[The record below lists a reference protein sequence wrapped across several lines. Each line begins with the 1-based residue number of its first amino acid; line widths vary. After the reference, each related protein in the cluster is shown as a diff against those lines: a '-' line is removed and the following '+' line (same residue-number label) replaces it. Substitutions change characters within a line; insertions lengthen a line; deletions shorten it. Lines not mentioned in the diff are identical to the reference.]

1 MTPLAPARPL
11 RRVLACA
18 PCSTTCCDAL
28 FVPLLTCQA
37 QDEKKEYPSEH
48 THADNDVPP
57 KKLEENEEEDEDIDA
72 LIEEL
77 ESQDAGIDAEEEEV
91 TQPGGARPVA
101 EDLLQ
106 TDTRTGL
113 TSAEVLSRRKKFGM
127 NQMKGMSRRK
137 SLCLTPLTACRGEGE
152 SDS

>member
-1 MTPLAPARPL
+1 VDQHVAP
-11 RRVLACA
+11 
-18 PCSTTCCDAL
+18 TK
-28 FVPLLTCQA
+28 F
-37 QDEKKEYPSEH
+37 
-48 THADNDVPP
+48 
-57 KKLEENEEEDEDIDA
+57 EEEEEDEDIDA

-113 TSAEVLSRRKKFGM
+113 TSAEVLSRRKKFGL
-127 NQMKGMSRRK
+127 NQMKGTSYRRC
-137 SLCLTPLTACRGEGE
+137 SCVLGTANNAQRRRRT
-152 SDS
+152 